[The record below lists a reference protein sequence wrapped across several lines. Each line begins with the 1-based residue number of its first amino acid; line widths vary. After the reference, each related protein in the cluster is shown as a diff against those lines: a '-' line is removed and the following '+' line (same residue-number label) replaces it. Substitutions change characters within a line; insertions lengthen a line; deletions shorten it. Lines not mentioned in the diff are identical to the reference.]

1 MKTPLLLVVSM
12 IAATR
17 CVAQWAVL
25 DVANLEQSLSNYA
38 AMIDQLSNQ
47 AQQISHQVEQIR
59 QMDDQLARL
68 GNMADFK
75 VVVGFPEFRL
85 NVSLPSKLE
94 TWDAKLPRVDGRGIF
109 GDSRGGIY
117 VDVSAEFPD
126 FDGRAIPREP
136 SIYLPEHEVAL
147 KVDVFKDVQIDVYA
161 RREALKEAIAETSD
175 ALLAAE
181 TVAEEQKIEAVL
193 RAQYDQLASLDS
205 EVVLSAA
212 EIQVKEAEAA
222 AMQNALDKAEAEAR
236 AKLVQQ
242 EAEKIRDA
250 FKPIYE
256 SILLYVKEEPLD
268 L

>member
-1 MKTPLLLVVSM
+1 MKTALLLVVSM
-12 IAATR
+12 VAATR
-17 CVAQWAVL
+17 CVAQWAVF

-47 AQQISHQVEQIR
+47 AQQISHQVEQIG

-68 GNMADFK
+68 GNMADIK
-75 VVVGFPEFRL
+75 AVVGFPEFRL
-85 NVSLPSKLE
+85 NLTLPTKLQ
-94 TWDAKLPRVDGRGIF
+94 TWEDSLPRVDGYGLF

-117 VDVSAEFPD
+117 VDISAEFPD
-126 FDGRAIPREP
+126 FDGRVILREP
-136 SIYLPEHEVAL
+136 TVYLPAHEVAN
-147 KVDVFKDVQIDVYA
+147 KVDNFKEVQADVYA
-161 RREALKEAIAETSD
+161 RREALKQAILSTSEA
-175 ALLAAE
+175 LQAAG
-181 TVAEEQKIEAVL
+181 TVAEEQKLEAIL
-193 RAQYDQLASLDS
+193 NAQYSQLAALDS

-236 AKLVQQ
+236 ARLVQQ
-242 EAEKIRDA
+242 EAEKVRET